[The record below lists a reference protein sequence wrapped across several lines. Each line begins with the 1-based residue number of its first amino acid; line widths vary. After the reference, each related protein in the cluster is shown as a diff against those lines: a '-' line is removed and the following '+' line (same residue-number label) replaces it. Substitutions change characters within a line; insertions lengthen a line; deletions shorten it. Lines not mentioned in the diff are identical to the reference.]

1 MTSDDKV
8 LSNSKCMDRRM
19 RTFSF
24 LLTLLSLLFAVKA
37 EIFASCNTL
46 SLQWNHTAGNVL
58 EGTLSVTR
66 EANTVWRNVHSIIYS
81 Y

>member
-1 MTSDDKV
+1 
-8 LSNSKCMDRRM
+8 M
-19 RTFSF
+19 RTVSF

-46 SLQWNHTAGNVL
+46 SFQWNHNPVTGNVL

-66 EANTVWRNVHSIIYS
+66 EANTVQCNVHSICFINCLIAGKRRW
-81 Y
+81 